1 MFITDWLGKFPK
13 KLYNT
18 FEVLLEVNQ
27 CEFISFMCYV
37 KNPKPIYAM
46 GFKLLNKDENLI
58 PVYFEPFVKENI
70 DIYFAFKSKNK
81 NYAIFKGDSDQ
92 DRINKL

>member
-1 MFITDWLGKFPK
+1 
-13 KLYNT
+13 
-18 FEVLLEVNQ
+18 
-27 CEFISFMCYV
+27 MCYV

-70 DIYFAFKSKNK
+70 DIYFAFKSKIK
-81 NYAIFKGDSDQ
+81 ITLSLKVIAIKIG
-92 DRINKL
+92 